1 MHAGAREL
9 GMDDPPTCGQGLADH
24 SVLPAKLGELTASVA
39 ETLEAHMKALDLEDE
54 SSRTEY
60 DAYRELAKAH
70 REIARQ
76 LETTAERMAGY
87 RDLPM
92 GRHDLEAAS
101 SPEARRAF
109 EKFVELE
116 QELLTLLETRTEQH
130 RKLLVEM
137 GGG

>member
-1 MHAGAREL
+1 
-9 GMDDPPTCGQGLADH
+9 MDDPPTCGQGLAYH

-39 ETLEAHMKALDLEDE
+39 ETLEAHMNALDLEDE
-54 SSRTEY
+54 NSRKEY

-109 EKFVELE
+109 EKLVELE
-116 QELLTLLETRTEQH
+116 QELLTLLETRTDQH

-137 GGG
+137 GEG